1 MNNQSLQTLN
11 NFRVHK
17 RKMSRKRKLR
27 YFKFISAVLIII
39 AIIFCYNLIK
49 RDTVHNKL
57 DYLSNTA
64 VPDWVD
70 IQLIDIHDMA
80 RRGEKLEDV
89 KSIVI
94 HYVGNAGTTAQNN
107 RNYFNT
113 KGVDVSSHFV
123 VGLNGEIIQCIP
135 LDEKSSASNHRNK
148 DTISI
153 EVCHPDKSGKFS
165 DDSYNAL
172 VKLAAWLYNIC
183 ELSEE
188 DIIRHYDVTGK
199 LCPLYYAQN
208 QDAWDRLKEDIIS
221 AAKEN
226 ET

>member
-1 MNNQSLQTLN
+1 
-11 NFRVHK
+11 
-17 RKMSRKRKLR
+17 MSRKRKLR
-27 YFKFISAVLIII
+27 YFKLISAVLIII

-49 RDTVHNKL
+49 GDTVYNKL
-57 DYLSNTA
+57 DYLSNAA

-80 RRGEKLEDV
+80 RRGEKLEDL

-94 HYVGNAGTTAQNN
+94 HYVGNAGTTAQSN

-113 KGVDVSSHFV
+113 DGVDVSSHFV

-135 LDEKSSASNHRNK
+135 LDEKSSASNHRNR

-165 DDSYNAL
+165 EASYNAL
-172 VKLAAWLYNIC
+172 VKLAAWLYNLC
-183 ELSEE
+183 ELHEE

-199 LCPLYYAQN
+199 LCPLYYVQN
-208 QDAWDRLKEDIIS
+208 QDAWDKLKEDIIS